1 MNNRGFTLVE
11 LLGCLVLVGVVFG
24 IGLYSTRGT
33 LSTTLTTLNSV
44 SENEIYNAAENY
56 LIENGIRWI
65 NTGDEYACVGI
76 DDLVDMGY
84 FDYDEVVN
92 YKDMV
97 VRIERDIVTKVINV
111 RELVD
116 NCE

>member
-1 MNNRGFTLVE
+1 MENQE
-11 LLGCLVLVGVVFG
+11 LGV
-24 IGLYSTRGT
+24 
-33 LSTTLTTLNSV
+33 
-44 SENEIYNAAENY
+44 
-56 LIENGIRWI
+56 
-65 NTGDEYACVGI
+65 D
-76 DDLVDMGY
+76 